1 MRSKVFLSLSILL
14 LAAACGSSGNRPDA
28 PAVTVQLTPVN
39 QSSDIF
45 YFPGPISLQYQ
56 VSIANPSDE
65 PLTLR
70 RMDLH
75 TEGSGA
81 YFLRT
86 SSTPMDVTVRPR
98 STATFGI
105 SAWGR
110 SPGGYLRSTEPVTLR
125 TTSYFG
131 SPKGDFVRINTQMIE
146 PQ

>member
-1 MRSKVFLSLSILL
+1 MRSKIVIALCTVLLS
-14 LAAACGSSGNRPDA
+14 AACASSGNRADA

-45 YFPGPISLQYQ
+45 YFPGPIALQYE
-56 VSIANPSDE
+56 VSITNPTDE

-75 TEGSGA
+75 TEGGGA

-86 SSTPMDVTVRPR
+86 SSTPMNVTVKPR
-98 STATFGI
+98 GTTTFGI

-131 SPKGDFVRINTQMIE
+131 SPKGDFVRINTQMIQ